1 MNRIF
6 LSLLALFLAVV
17 AGCSSGPQ
25 VPLPEDPGDG
35 WIRNPLEDTALF
47 LATNDNLAKLIDIQN
62 LTAFS
67 SRDGG
72 LKATCHLRDLTP
84 DPLAIQIRANFR
96 RSDGTTLE
104 ESPWQSVTLPPGKYI
119 PFEVVNESGN
129 AVRVLI
135 EIKLKDS
142 VGSSPAPAP
151 SASTAPAP
159 AAG

>member
-1 MNRIF
+1 MNRLVLSF
-6 LSLLALFLAVV
+6 LTLFVAVL

-35 WIRNPLEDTALF
+35 WMRNPLGDMALF
-47 LATNDNLAKLIDIQN
+47 LATNDNLAKLVHIQN

-67 SRDGG
+67 NRDGG

-135 EIKLKDS
+135 EIRLKDA
-142 VGSSPAPAP
+142 GSNPSAAPA
-151 SASTAPAP
+151 SAP
-159 AAG
+159 AAAP